1 MAVDA
6 EGRDGEGRTMWS
18 VHHVEDYANDGS
30 KEGKDE
36 ENQNGPE
43 TTLTAKVTL
52 GAVVVAA
59 VVGRRAV
66 GRPGGGI
73 IEIGLGGSTVGGCN
87 RGSGTIHGGG
97 DGVGRFGGGEN
108 SVRHCNR
115 KTKKKKKKK
124 GFRFAG
130 QLLLE
135 E

>member
-1 MAVDA
+1 
-6 EGRDGEGRTMWS
+6 MWS
-18 VHHVEDYANDGS
+18 IHHVEDYVGDGS

-36 ENQNGPE
+36 ENQNGPKA
-43 TTLTAKVTL
+43 TLTAKVVL
-52 GAVVVAA
+52 GAVVVVA

-73 IEIGLGGSTVGGCN
+73 TTIGLGGSTVGGCN

-97 DGVGRFGGGEN
+97 GGSGDVGRFGGGEN

-115 KTKKKKKKK
+115 KIKKKKKRKK

-130 QLLLE
+130 QWLLE